1 MAKKKIEQ
9 TDPGHYR
16 DMPLA
21 DRRHPALWTR
31 KMDLLPQPP
40 LELLWKEGDEV
51 HYKKEELLWLPP
63 AHFEVICRLI
73 EFRTGGNIT
82 LDQAW
87 LNELTEEE
95 LNDEY
100 LNLWRPCEGCIP
112 ESEIGDEILSGVIE
126 KFRKPLDVACAMA
139 KILHKKT
146 APTCRRTLFQP
157 VPMVEPSYEES
168 TYYAIVDWDRHIKY
182 LFGYDKAW
190 VFKWF
195 SMTAFANWVLACSLR
210 TVQVFQALKDNELKL
225 RNIQTDARY
234 RNGSDTHDFHGK
246 ILIDGQ

>member
-1 MAKKKIEQ
+1 MAKKKTEPVAS
-9 TDPGHYR
+9 TYYA
-16 DMPLA
+16 DMPLN
-21 DRRHPALWTR
+21 DKRNPVLWTR
-31 KMDLLPQPP
+31 RMDLLPQPP
-40 LELLWKEGDEV
+40 MELLWKEGDEF
-51 HYKKEELLWLPP
+51 HYKKGELLWLPP

-95 LNDEY
+95 LNDEH
-100 LNLWRPCEGCIP
+100 LNLWRPCDGCIP
-112 ESEIGDEILSGVIE
+112 QSEIGDEVLSSIIE
-126 KFRKPLDVACAMA
+126 KFRKPLDVACNMA
-139 KILHKKT
+139 QILHKKT
-146 APTCRRTLFQP
+146 AAKAKGALFQP
-157 VPMVEPSYEES
+157 VPMVEPSYEDS

-190 VFKWF
+190 VFKWH